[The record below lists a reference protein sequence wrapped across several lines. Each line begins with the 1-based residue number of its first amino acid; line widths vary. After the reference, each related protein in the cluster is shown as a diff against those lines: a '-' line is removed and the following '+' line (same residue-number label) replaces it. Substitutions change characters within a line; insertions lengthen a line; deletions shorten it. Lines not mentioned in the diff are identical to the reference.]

1 MKSKSQLIQEN
12 LLAELEKVSEIEF
25 FKKAGK
31 AVSGV
36 ATGLDKL
43 SNLGKKIQDYDP
55 AKPTVKKTK
64 DEFGA
69 DGVQRNISDTGKAI
83 DDLQALNRLRP
94 DARQDAIIKTQS
106 PEQQIIA
113 RKSQLMKKHR
123 MTPDKLEKAQQEK
136 SEKAAIA
143 KSISRQKKKRPSG
156 IATGIAK
163 SAPVAP
169 TPVPGQKA
177 KANKQSKL
185 PAIGGIL
192 PTDPRY
198 PALAAKVA
206 AAEKNK

>member
-1 MKSKSQLIQEN
+1 MKSKAQLIQEN

-55 AKPTVKKTK
+55 SKPSKKTK
-64 DEFGA
+64 DEWG
-69 DGVQRNISDTGKAI
+69 DIGVQRNISDTGKAI
-83 DDLQALNRLRP
+83 DDLQAINRLTP
-94 DARQDAIIKTQS
+94 ADRQDAIIKKQS
-106 PEQQIIA
+106 PEKQIIS
-113 RKSQLMKKHR
+113 RKSQLMRKQR
-123 MTPDKLEKAQQEK
+123 MTPDKLEKARQEK
-136 SEKAAIA
+136 VEKAAIA
-143 KSISRQKKKRPSG
+143 KSISRNRKKAPASG
-156 IATGIAK
+156 IGAGIAK
-163 SAPVAP
+163 A
-169 TPVPGQKA
+169 TPVPGQQVKPTRPTPA
-177 KANKQSKL
+177 KSSKL

>member
-1 MKSKSQLIQEN
+1 MKSKAQIIQEN

-55 AKPTVKKTK
+55 AKPTVKKTSAEDPQASWEAK
-64 DEFGA
+64 QKE
-69 DGVQRNISDTGKAI
+69 IEDT
-83 DDLQALNRLRP
+83 
-94 DARQDAIIKTQS
+94 
-106 PEQQIIA
+106 A
-113 RKSQLMKKHR
+113 RKAALKK
-123 MTPDKLEKAQQEK
+123 KLGKSSADIAQYRKEKA
-136 SEKAAIA
+136 EKAAIA
-143 KSISRQKKKRPSG
+143 KSISRQKKKRPSS

-163 SAPVAP
+163 SVPVAP

-177 KANKQSKL
+177 KANKQPEL

>member
-1 MKSKSQLIQEN
+1 MKSKAQIIQEN

-43 SNLGKKIQDYDP
+43 SKIQNYDP
-55 AKPTVKKTK
+55 AKPTVKKK
-64 DEFGA
+64 PEEDPLA
-69 DGVQRNISDTGKAI
+69 K
-83 DDLQALNRLRP
+83 LQAKW
-94 DARQDAIIKTQS
+94 DAEQKEIEDAA
-106 PEQQIIA
+106 PAA
-113 RKSQLMKKHR
+113 RKAMLMKKLGKSSADIAQYR
-123 MTPDKLEKAQQEK
+123 KEKV
-136 SEKAAIA
+136 EKAAIA
-143 KSISRQKKKRPSG
+143 KSIARQKKKRPSS

-163 SAPVAP
+163 STPVAP

-177 KANKQSKL
+177 KATKQSKL
-185 PAIGGIL
+185 PTIGGIL

-198 PALAAKVA
+198 PALAAKIA

>member
-1 MKSKSQLIQEN
+1 MKSKAQLIQEN

-55 AKPTVKKTK
+55 SKPSKKTK
-64 DEFGA
+64 DEWG
-69 DGVQRNISDTGKAI
+69 DIGVQRNISDTGKAI
-83 DDLQALNRLRP
+83 DDLQAINRLTP
-94 DARQDAIIKTQS
+94 ADRQDAIIKKQS
-106 PEQQIIA
+106 PEKQIIS
-113 RKSQLMKKHR
+113 RKSQLMKKQG
-123 MTPDKLEKAQQEK
+123 MDPEKLEKARQEK
-136 SEKAAIA
+136 VEKAAIA
-143 KSISRQKKKRPSG
+143 KSIARQKKKRPSS

-163 SAPVAP
+163 STPVAP

-177 KANKQSKL
+177 KATKQSKL

>member
-1 MKSKSQLIQEN
+1 MKSKAQIIQEN

-55 AKPTVKKTK
+55 SKPSKKTK
-64 DEFGA
+64 DEWG
-69 DGVQRNISDTGKAI
+69 DIGVQRNISDTGKAI
-83 DDLQALNRLRP
+83 DDLQAINRLTP
-94 DARQDAIIKTQS
+94 ADRQDAIIKKQS
-106 PEQQIIA
+106 PEKQIIS
-113 RKSQLMKKHR
+113 RKSQLMRKQR
-123 MTPDKLEKAQQEK
+123 MTPDKLEKARQEK
-136 SEKAAIA
+136 AEKAAIA
-143 KSISRQKKKRPSG
+143 KSISRNRKKAPASG
-156 IATGIAK
+156 IGAGIAK
-163 SAPVAP
+163 A
-169 TPVPGQKA
+169 TPVPGQQVKPTRPTPA
-177 KANKQSKL
+177 KSSKL

>member
-1 MKSKSQLIQEN
+1 MKSKAQLIQEN

-55 AKPTVKKTK
+55 SKPSVKKSA
-64 DEFGA
+64 A
-69 DGVQRNISDTGKAI
+69 DP
-83 DDLQALNRLRP
+83 QATW
-94 DARQDAIIKTQS
+94 DANQKEI
-106 PEQQIIA
+106 EQAA
-113 RKSQLMKKHR
+113 RKSQLMKKQG
-123 MTPDKLEKAQQEK
+123 MDPEKLEKARQEK
-136 SEKAAIA
+136 VEKAAIA
-143 KSISRQKKKRPSG
+143 KSIARQKKKRPSS

-163 SAPVAP
+163 STPVAP
-169 TPVPGQKA
+169 TPVPGQIA
-177 KANKQSKL
+177 KATKQSKL

>member
-1 MKSKSQLIQEN
+1 MKSKAQIIQEN

-43 SNLGKKIQDYDP
+43 SNLGKKVQDYDP
-55 AKPTVKKTK
+55 AKPTVKKTSAEDPQASWAAK
-64 DEFGA
+64 QKE
-69 DGVQRNISDTGKAI
+69 IEDT
-83 DDLQALNRLRP
+83 
-94 DARQDAIIKTQS
+94 
-106 PEQQIIA
+106 A
-113 RKSQLMKKHR
+113 RKSQLMKKQG
-123 MTPDKLEKAQQEK
+123 MDPEKLEKARQEK
-136 SEKAAIA
+136 VEKAAIA
-143 KSISRQKKKRPSG
+143 KSIARQKKKRPSS

-177 KANKQSKL
+177 KANKQPEL
-185 PAIGGIL
+185 PSIGGIL

>member
-1 MKSKSQLIQEN
+1 MKSKAQLIQEN

-55 AKPTVKKTK
+55 SKPSKKTK
-64 DEFGA
+64 DEWG
-69 DGVQRNISDTGKAI
+69 DIGVQRNISDTGKAI
-83 DDLQALNRLRP
+83 DDLQAINRLTP
-94 DARQDAIIKTQS
+94 ADRQDAIIKKQS
-106 PEQQIIA
+106 PEKQIIS
-113 RKSQLMKKHR
+113 RKSQLMRKQR
-123 MTPDKLEKAQQEK
+123 MTPDKLEKARQEK
-136 SEKAAIA
+136 AEKAAIA
-143 KSISRQKKKRPSG
+143 KSISRNRKKAPASG
-156 IATGIAK
+156 IGAGIAK
-163 SAPVAP
+163 A
-169 TPVPGQKA
+169 TPVPGQQVKPTRPTPA
-177 KANKQSKL
+177 KSSKL